1 MKSSPKVIRIC
12 SVVAKGAAF
21 LAGGAA
27 YLSLLPPSWA
37 AGAALVFGAV
47 SILKDAAISAG
58 DLADDG
64 VRNGSFN
71 P

>member
-1 MKSSPKVIRIC
+1 MKAKTIRLC
-12 SVVAKGAAF
+12 SVVAKTALVLSGAASY
-21 LAGGAA
+21 A
-27 YLSLLPPSWA
+27 SLLPPAWA
-37 AGAALVFGAV
+37 GIAILIFGGV

-64 VRNGSFN
+64 LRNDSFK